1 MYKSNFLFLQMKTAG
16 KVIVGVICAILILII
31 IAIIL
36 FVGIPSAMCI
46 YDAIKTAIHKYNN

>member
-1 MYKSNFLFLQMKTAG
+1 MQTAG
-16 KVIVGVICAILILII
+16 KVIVGIVCAILILIM

-36 FVGIPSAMCI
+36 FVGIPSAICI